1 MGGPAG
7 RVQNLDGSRLAA
19 AGDSVG
25 GNMSAAL
32 TLMAKERGDVPLLP
46 VLAQAPLAIQAC
58 RIERKA
64 GNRLA

>member
-1 MGGPAG
+1 
-7 RVQNLDGSRLAA
+7 
-19 AGDSVG
+19 
-25 GNMSAAL
+25 MSAAL